1 MMAHKGCKE
10 SVSHKA
16 VSAPKGTSQLD
27 ETHTDKTLESH
38 NMTRNVSREALRDGK
53 EMAGQRVE
61 REIFLATYGLS
72 MWPWLL
78 RGTGIRI

>member
-10 SVSHKA
+10 SMNHKA

-38 NMTRNVSREALRDGK
+38 KMTRKVSREALRDGK

-61 REIFLATYGLS
+61 RFLATYGLS

-78 RGTGIRI
+78 CGTEVRI

>member
-61 REIFLATYGLS
+61 REIFSYI
-72 MWPWLL
+72 WPLHVAFASSWH
-78 RGTGIRI
+78 RG

>member
-1 MMAHKGCKE
+1 MLFHLGSLLWSNTDDGSQRMQGVHE
-10 SVSHKA
+10 PL

-38 NMTRNVSREALRDGK
+38 KTTWNVSREALRDGK

-61 REIFLATYGLS
+61 RDF
-72 MWPWLL
+72 
-78 RGTGIRI
+78 